1 MAEVSHQDGYDVD
14 QIRETEYPML
24 KGSTSSMLSTARV
37 QEARKHVLEFF
48 KASPD
53 HFDIVFVL
61 NATSAMKLV
70 VEGFISHETGSTTSP
85 SLWYGYHVD
94 SHTSAIGIR
103 QLASAGHHCF
113 ASDNAVDRWLETG
126 SLVAG
131 GQNGGS
137 SSPAASRVS
146 QIGLFAYPGQS
157 NMTGRRLPLNW
168 PGRLRRSTLAA
179 HQQVYSL
186 LDAAALAST
195 APVDLSDPSEAADFT
210 TVSFYKIFGFPD
222 LGALIVRKDAAH
234 LLLRRPYFGGGTVE
248 MVLCNGESW
257 HSAKKGAI
265 HEALEDGTVP
275 FHNIIALDCALS
287 THQRLY
293 GSMDQVSRHTS
304 KLVSHLYHKL
314 SSLRHQNG
322 SNVCQIYKD
331 PSAIYGDRKTQ
342 GPVVAF
348 NLTSADGSWV
358 KLSDLE
364 AAANEHH
371 IHLRTGDVCN
381 PGGIARHLNLAP
393 WELFRNFRAGVRCG
407 CKNVMIG
414 QKLRDCADLTHNG
427 LRWDGQWCLVGLETG
442 AILTPLEVPRLLLV
456 YPEIDSCRRTL
467 RIRVHRSLRTSP
479 MVNLDITVP
488 VDHEMSEDAGNYA
501 HAADDTHAFWDE
513 DRGKSVQLHLY
524 REPKVQVFLTAAL
537 GVRCTLARVL
547 HQECRDRMA
556 ESTPPANLEALT
568 VFNGVDSLNSPQL
581 LNNLPGSVDIQRPRQ
596 VSIAET
602 LGANLVLSPVSE
614 QRKAGESDNHCFAY
628 IGTRHSAK
636 SPVVSDGVQE
646 YHLVQ
651 IKESKLSTQGTTPE
665 EFKANCAVKKLVW
678 GTGNSTDKTALY
690 QVHAGQIVSS

>member
-24 KGSTSSMLSTARV
+24 KGETYLDHAGTTLYSSSLIKEYLEEMSGNLYGNPHSGSTSSMLSTARV

-70 VEGFISHETGSTTSP
+70 VEAFISHETGSTSP

-304 KLVSHLYHKL
+304 KLVSHLYRKL

-414 QKLRDCADLTHNG
+414 QKPSGIARVSLGAMSSMQDVETFVSFVQRKFASSASLFIRNILVYPIRGCSAWWITDGSRIDLTHNG

-467 RIRVHRSLRTSP
+467 RI
-479 MVNLDITVP
+479 
-488 VDHEMSEDAGNYA
+488 
-501 HAADDTHAFWDE
+501 
-513 DRGKSVQLHLY
+513 
-524 REPKVQVFLTAAL
+524 
-537 GVRCTLARVL
+537 
-547 HQECRDRMA
+547 
-556 ESTPPANLEALT
+556 
-568 VFNGVDSLNSPQL
+568 
-581 LNNLPGSVDIQRPRQ
+581 
-596 VSIAET
+596 
-602 LGANLVLSPVSE
+602 
-614 QRKAGESDNHCFAY
+614 
-628 IGTRHSAK
+628 
-636 SPVVSDGVQE
+636 
-646 YHLVQ
+646 
-651 IKESKLSTQGTTPE
+651 
-665 EFKANCAVKKLVW
+665 
-678 GTGNSTDKTALY
+678 
-690 QVHAGQIVSS
+690 